1 VGSTYSGEA
10 TTVGASSAINGNIY
24 SGAAITLGAGSTVSG
39 SEHLR
44 AAPQYSNATYLYTSA
59 MSSMNTAITEIN
71 NRTATSISGTLD
83 GVTLTPGVYSSVN
96 RLGLTGV
103 LTLDAQGDS
112 NAIFIIRS
120 NSYLV
125 TAASSDVILAN
136 QAQAKN
142 VFWVPQDYFTAGA
155 DSIFKGN
162 VLAATYIS
170 IGARTAIEGRL
181 FSRLSYVVFGSG
193 NADSVFGITGIG
205 TTEIAATASSL
216 TPTFGTPTPTADGF
230 TVQISNYSALFNW
243 SGTATAR
250 GTVVISG
257 TGLVTVRGV
266 AAGTASTATVTTT
279 RTGYTG
285 GTASISDTSITGS
298 ALTPTFGTPIPTAD
312 GFTVQISNYSALHTW
327 SGTATGGGTVVISS
341 TGLVT
346 VRGVATSTASTATI
360 TTTRTGYTGGTASI
374 SDTLTTGSA
383 HTPTFGTSTPTADGF
398 TVQISNY
405 SALHTWS
412 GTATGGGTV
421 VISGTGLVTVGG
433 VAPGTASTAT
443 ITTTRTGYTGGTS
456 SVAVAPK
463 TIEFTDT
470 TLVDGT
476 RGQAYNDYV
485 AARTLLNGSANSQT
499 VTYSISPSLADLGL
513 SMDSVGVITGT
524 VLPSAT
530 VGTHSFTVSALSLGY
545 FTQTYVYPLV
555 IKDAAASKY
564 VTIKLSVNFSSGSS
578 KLSIVQKAKI
588 LLFVIKVKPM
598 IVDGIVIGYV
608 QKTKKSSNDKTLSA
622 ARAQV
627 IAKFLAA
634 NGVKVPLLTQGSG
647 VLNGSNA
654 ARVSTIS
661 LRYYKL

>member
-1 VGSTYSGEA
+1 MYSGEA

-39 SEHLR
+39 SQYLS
-44 AAPQYSNATYLYTSA
+44 AAPQYSNATNLYTSA

-83 GVTLTPGVYSSVN
+83 GVTLTPGVYSSVT

-112 NAIFIIRS
+112 NAVFIIRS

-125 TAASSDVILAN
+125 TAASSAVVLAN

-142 VFWVPQDYFTAGA
+142 VFWAPQDYFTAGA

-205 TTEIAATASSL
+205 TTEIAATGSAL

-230 TVQISNYSALFNW
+230 TVWISNYSDLYTW
-243 SGTATAR
+243 SGTATGS
-250 GTVVISG
+250 GTVVVSG
-257 TGLVTVRGV
+257 TGFVTVRGV
-266 AAGTASTATVTTT
+266 AAG
-279 RTGYTG
+279 
-285 GTASISDTSITGS
+285 
-298 ALTPTFGTPIPTAD
+298 
-312 GFTVQISNYSALHTW
+312 
-327 SGTATGGGTVVISS
+327 
-341 TGLVT
+341 
-346 VRGVATSTASTATI
+346 TASTATI
-360 TTTRTGYTGGTASI
+360 TTTRTGYTGGTAII

-383 HTPTFGTSTPTADGF
+383 LTPTFGTSTPTADGF

-405 SALHTWS
+405 SPLYNWA

-421 VISGTGLVTVGG
+421 VISGTGFVTVRG
-433 VAPGTASTAT
+433 VAANTAPTAT
-443 ITTTRTGYTGGTS
+443 VTTTRTGYTGGTA
-456 SVAVAPK
+456 SVAVSPK

-499 VTYSISPSLADLGL
+499 VTYSISPSLAELGL

-524 VLPSAT
+524 VLTSAT

-545 FTQTYVYPLV
+545 STQTYVYPLV
-555 IKDAAASKY
+555 IKDAGASKY
-564 VTIKLSVNFSSGSS
+564 VTMKLSVNFSSGSS
-578 KLSIVQKAKI
+578 KLSNAQKSKI
-588 LLFVIKVKPM
+588 LRFVKKYAPK

-608 QKTKKSSNDKTLSA
+608 QRTKKTSNDKTLSA

-647 VLNGSNA
+647 VLDGSDA

-661 LRYYKL
+661 LRYYKV

>member
-1 VGSTYSGEA
+1 VTTGASNRIVGSTYSGEA
-10 TTVGASSAINGNIY
+10 TTVGASSAINGDIY

-39 SEHLR
+39 SQYLS
-44 AAPQYSNATYLYTSA
+44 AAPQYSNATNLYTSA

-83 GVTLTPGVYSSVN
+83 GVTLTPGAYSSITS
-96 RLGLTGV
+96 LGLTGV

-112 NAIFIIRS
+112 NAVFIIRS

-125 TAASSDVILAN
+125 TAASSAVVLAN

-142 VFWVPQDYFTAGA
+142 VFWAPQDYFTAGA

-205 TTEIAATASSL
+205 TTEITATGSALS
-216 TPTFGTPTPTADGF
+216 PTFGTPTPTADGF
-230 TVQISNYSALFNW
+230 TVWISNYSDL
-243 SGTATAR
+243 
-250 GTVVISG
+250 
-257 TGLVTVRGV
+257 
-266 AAGTASTATVTTT
+266 
-279 RTGYTG
+279 Y
-285 GTASISDTSITGS
+285 
-298 ALTPTFGTPIPTAD
+298 
-312 GFTVQISNYSALHTW
+312 TW
-327 SGTATGGGTVVISS
+327 SGTATGSGTVV
-341 TGLVT
+341 V
-346 VRGVATSTASTATI
+346 
-360 TTTRTGYTGGTASI
+360 
-374 SDTLTTGSA
+374 
-383 HTPTFGTSTPTADGF
+383 
-398 TVQISNY
+398 
-405 SALHTWS
+405 
-412 GTATGGGTV
+412 
-421 VISGTGLVTVGG
+421 SGTGFVTVSG

-443 ITTTRTGYTGGTS
+443 ITNTRTGYTGGAA

-499 VTYSISPSLADLGL
+499 VTYSISPSLAELGL

-524 VLPSAT
+524 VLTSAT

-545 FTQTYVYPLV
+545 STQTYVYPLV

-588 LLFVIKVKPM
+588 LLFIIKVKPK

-608 QKTKKSSNDKTLSA
+608 QRTKKTSNDKTLSA

-647 VLNGSNA
+647 VLDGSNA

-661 LRYYKL
+661 LRYYKV